1 VISYE
6 DNCLYDRVCLL
17 IDLLQFVEET
27 ANYINSDV
35 ELSIK
40 GLIDSLQF
48 QTISDQK
55 LI

>member
-6 DNCLYDRVCLL
+6 DNFLYDQVCLIIGL
-17 IDLLQFVEET
+17 SQFVEET
-27 ANYINSDV
+27 ANFIFSNV

-40 GLIDSLQF
+40 GRIDSFKF

-55 LI
+55 LL